1 MGLLDSVLGSLMGGG
16 AANSPLQTVLSSI
29 LSGASG
35 GNGLPGLVE
44 QFNKAGLGQVVG
56 SWISNQPNQP
66 VSPSALGQVFGQNQ
80 VSQWAQQTGM
90 SQDSILGELS
100 KMLPHAVDHL
110 TPGGEI
116 PSSPFDEPGVN
127 LPQR

>member
-16 AANSPLQTVLSSI
+16 SSPLQSVLSSI
-29 LSGASG
+29 LSGSSG

-56 SWISNQPNQP
+56 SWIGTGQNQP
-66 VSPSALGQVFGQNQ
+66 VSPGALGQVFGQDQ
-80 VSQWAQQTGM
+80 VQQWAQQTGM
-90 SQDSILGELS
+90 SQDGILGELS

-110 TPGGEI
+110 TPTGEI
-116 PSSPFDEPGVN
+116 PSSPFDEPGIE
-127 LPQR
+127 LPRS